1 MESIYIKNKKSPL
14 LVYREKM
21 AELYT
26 PEEIKSA
33 FDESHYAVCFNYGRG
48 HVGAK
53 HELFAAIWELNPDVI
68 IAEADLCIMAIEPFV
83 WRDQLLLIDKNGN
96 KETANTIA
104 KFMAESG
111 IISYEYRFV
120 NKSGAKTCLPPSENG
135 KPATSFKGN
144 LLIDGDK
151 LLLTARH
158 MNKAERANTENLK
171 TLKIKR
177 RTKNEILSGM
187 WK

>member
-1 MESIYIKNKKSPL
+1 MENKKSPL
-14 LVYREKM
+14 LVYRKKM
-21 AELYT
+21 AEVHT
-26 PEEIKSA
+26 PEEIKAA
-33 FDESHYAVCFNYGRG
+33 FDDSFYAGCFNYDRG

-53 HELFAAIWELNPDVI
+53 HELFAAIWEVNPDVI
-68 IAEADLCIMAIEPFV
+68 ITEVDFCVMAAEPFV
-83 WRDQLLLIDKNGN
+83 WRDQLLLIDKNGT

-135 KPATSFKGN
+135 KPTALLKGN
-144 LLIDGDK
+144 LLIDGDN

-158 MNKAERANTENLK
+158 MSKADREKLK
-171 TLKIKR
+171 EEKKVD
-177 RTKNEILSGM
+177 EQ
-187 WK
+187 

>member
-1 MESIYIKNKKSPL
+1 MENKKSPL

-21 AELYT
+21 VEIHT
-26 PEEIKSA
+26 PENIKSA
-33 FDESHYAVCFNYGRG
+33 FDESHYAICFNYDRG

-53 HELFAAIWELNPDVI
+53 HELFAAIWEVNPDVI
-68 IAEADLCIMAIEPFV
+68 ITEVDFCVMAAEPFV
-83 WRDQLLLIDKNGN
+83 WRDQLLLIDKNGT

-120 NKSGAKTCLPPSENG
+120 NKSGSKTCLPPSKNG
-135 KPATSFKGN
+135 KPSELLKGN

-158 MNKAERANTENLK
+158 MTKADR
-171 TLKIKR
+171 
-177 RTKNEILSGM
+177 EIL
-187 WK
+187 KKREKENAN

>member
-1 MESIYIKNKKSPL
+1 MENKKSPL

-21 AELYT
+21 AEVHT
-26 PEEIKSA
+26 PGEIKAA
-33 FDESHYAVCFNYGRG
+33 FDDSFYAVCFNYNRG

-53 HELFAAIWELNPDVI
+53 HELFAAIWEVNPDVI
-68 IAEADLCIMAIEPFV
+68 ITETDLCMIAAEPVV

-96 KETANTIA
+96 KDTAKTIA
-104 KFMAESG
+104 KYMAESG

-120 NKSGAKTCLPPSENG
+120 HKDGIKTCLPPRENG
-135 KPATSFKGN
+135 KPTALFNGN

-158 MNKAERANTENLK
+158 VE
-171 TLKIKR
+171 
-177 RTKNEILSGM
+177 GV
-187 WK
+187 

>member
-1 MESIYIKNKKSPL
+1 METKKSPL

-21 AELYT
+21 AEVHTL
-26 PEEIKSA
+26 EEIKSA
-33 FDESHYAVCFNYGRG
+33 FDESHYAVCFNYDRG
-48 HVGAK
+48 HVRAK
-53 HELFAAIWELNPDVI
+53 HELFAAIWEVNTDVI
-68 IAEADLCIMAIEPFV
+68 ITESDLCIMAVEPVV

-111 IISYEYRFV
+111 IISYEYRVV
-120 NKSGAKTCLPPSENG
+120 NESGVKVCFGSVDVKKESPVVR
-135 KPATSFKGN
+135 FKGN

-158 MNKAERANTENLK
+158 INKADREKLKKTNTQ
-171 TLKIKR
+171 T
-177 RTKNEILSGM
+177 M
-187 WK
+187 

>member
-1 MESIYIKNKKSPL
+1 MENKKSPL
-14 LVYREKM
+14 LVYREKIT
-21 AELYT
+21 EVHT
-26 PEEIKSA
+26 PEEIKAA
-33 FDESHYAVCFNYGRG
+33 FDDSFYAVCFNYDRG

-53 HELFAAIWELNPDVI
+53 HELFAAIWEVNPDVI
-68 IAEADLCIMAIEPFV
+68 ITEADLCIMALEPVV

-104 KFMAESG
+104 KFMVESG

-120 NKSGAKTCLPPSENG
+120 NKSGTKTCLPPSENG
-135 KPATSFKGN
+135 KISALFKGN

-158 MNKAERANTENLK
+158 MTKADREAIQNKNN
-171 TLKIKR
+171 
-177 RTKNEILSGM
+177 NG
-187 WK
+187 

>member
-1 MESIYIKNKKSPL
+1 MENKKSPL

-21 AELYT
+21 EEVHT
-26 PEEIKSA
+26 PEEIKAA
-33 FDESHYAVCFNYGRG
+33 FDDSFYAVCFNYDRG

-53 HELFAAIWELNPDVI
+53 HELFAAIWEVNPDVI
-68 IAEADLCIMAIEPFV
+68 ITEADLCIMADAPVV

-111 IISYEYRFV
+111 IISYEYRVV
-120 NKSGAKTCLPPSENG
+120 NEADIKVCFGTVDVKKKSPIVR
-135 KPATSFKGN
+135 FKGN
-144 LLIDGDK
+144 LLVDGDK

-158 MNKAERANTENLK
+158 MNKADRANTE
-171 TLKIKR
+171 IR
-177 RTKNEILSGM
+177 KNVQNQKENQE
-187 WK
+187 

>member
-1 MESIYIKNKKSPL
+1 MENKKSPL

-21 AELYT
+21 AEVHT
-26 PEEIKSA
+26 PEEIKAA
-33 FDESHYAVCFNYGRG
+33 FDDSFYAVCFNYDRG

-53 HELFAAIWELNPDVI
+53 HELFAAIWEVNPDVI
-68 IAEADLCIMAIEPFV
+68 IAEADLCIMAVEPVV

-104 KFMAESG
+104 RFMAESG
-111 IISYEYRFV
+111 IISYEYRVV
-120 NKSGAKTCLPPSENG
+120 NEADIKVCFGTVDVKKESPIVR
-135 KPATSFKGN
+135 FKGN

-158 MNKAERANTENLK
+158 MSKSDREKLKANKENLND
-171 TLKIKR
+171 T
-177 RTKNEILSGM
+177 GA
-187 WK
+187 

>member
-1 MESIYIKNKKSPL
+1 MENKKSPL

-21 AELYT
+21 AEVHT
-26 PEEIKSA
+26 PEEIKAA
-33 FDESHYAVCFNYGRG
+33 FDESHYAVCFNYDRG
-48 HVGAK
+48 HGGAK
-53 HELFAAIWELNPDVI
+53 HALFAAIWEVNPDVI
-68 IAEADLCIMAIEPFV
+68 IAEADLCIMAVEPVV
-83 WRDQLLLIDKNGN
+83 WRDQLLLIDRNGN

-120 NKSGAKTCLPPSENG
+120 NKSGVKVCLPPSKNG
-135 KPATSFKGN
+135 KPSALLKGN

-158 MNKAERANTENLK
+158 MTKVDREK
-171 TLKIKR
+171 QKIPD
-177 RTKNEILSGM
+177 TQAT
-187 WK
+187 

>member
-1 MESIYIKNKKSPL
+1 MENKKSPL
-14 LVYREKM
+14 LIYREKM
-21 AELYT
+21 AEVHT
-26 PEEIKSA
+26 PKEIKAA
-33 FDESHYAVCFNYGRG
+33 FDDSFYAVCFNYDRG

-53 HELFAAIWELNPDVI
+53 HELFAAIWEVNPDVI
-68 IAEADLCIMAIEPFV
+68 ITEADLRIMAVEPVV

-120 NKSGAKTCLPPSENG
+120 NKSGTKTCMSPSENG
-135 KPATSFKGN
+135 KPSSLFKGN
-144 LLIDGDK
+144 LLIDSDK

-158 MNKAERANTENLK
+158 MNKADRVIMLTHK
-171 TLKIKR
+171 T
-177 RTKNEILSGM
+177 TTSH
-187 WK
+187 